1 MTSQPSLKTSGILGA
16 LVLVLA
22 LAACAE
28 REPPDPPQPVQ
39 VRDAWSR
46 PAAIGTTGVAYI
58 TLENT
63 DTADVHLTRVIST
76 VATRAELHETMDSQG
91 MSHMEPRPDVLVAH
105 GATIAMRP
113 GGLHIMLVE
122 LTRALA
128 VGDTVP
134 LSLRFADG
142 RAVRALA
149 IVRAN

>member
-1 MTSQPSLKTSGILGA
+1 MTPRPLPRPSSPTGA
-16 LVLVLA
+16 LLLA
-22 LAACAE
+22 LTIAACAGG
-28 REPPDPPQPVQ
+28 EPPDPPQPVK

-76 VATRAELHETMDSQG
+76 VAARAELHETMSSQG

-113 GGLHIMLVE
+113 GGLHVMLVD

-128 VGDTVP
+128 AGDTVP